1 MKDASKVREFINLRY
16 FIQIIFEL
24 LDKVFK
30 VLIGVIIQFNM
41 FFLLGLGFDM
51 VASYF
56 KYCKMITG

>member
-1 MKDASKVREFINLRY
+1 MKDAGEVREFIDLGY

-51 VASYF
+51 AASYF